1 MYTLRKARTSA
12 TDFVTCPEFCHVSW
26 FATKNSFQAPE
37 VKFSSKSKT
46 LTWCFISPLCT
57 SSVLSL
63 LCSQLPW
70 LSESLRWCW
79 CWIWGTLSSHWRWIL
94 PISYVV
100 FGGLPRRFG
109 VEASW
114 RHGTA
119 FRSAER
125 HMFDLQILRG
135 LLGATTGTHC
145 KICLDCW
152 YQVVPPPSKKTW
164 TSSAKERYCPLPHPN
179 PPHV

>member
-26 FATKNSFQAPE
+26 LQQE
-37 VKFSSKSKT
+37 
-46 LTWCFISPLCT
+46 
-57 SSVLSL
+57 
-63 LCSQLPW
+63 QLPSSRSIFFHQNQK
-70 LSESLRWCW
+70 LSPDASYPPCATAVFSHCFALSFRGFRKACGRADVLR
-79 CWIWGTLSSHWRWIL
+79 SHWRWIL

-125 HMFDLQILRG
+125 HMFDLQILNSMRSIG
-135 LLGATTGTHC
+135 G
-145 KICLDCW
+145 
-152 YQVVPPPSKKTW
+152 
-164 TSSAKERYCPLPHPN
+164 N
-179 PPHV
+179 N